1 MKHLLSVD
9 EFYRCNSIN
18 ESNYQSR
25 NEKTVEYKG
34 FEYIE
39 DPEVFN
45 PVESGWSKKEI
56 DDFYNKKNNVLF
68 ALNDLNIAQRGHKVM
83 VYDDEIAVYGIN
95 VPLLADCRQIAKD
108 NQCDYK
114 EEQMFDCF
122 IFYL

>member
-1 MKHLLSVD
+1 MLL
-9 EFYRCNSIN
+9 
-18 ESNYQSR
+18 
-25 NEKTVEYKG
+25 
-34 FEYIE
+34 
-39 DPEVFN
+39 
-45 PVESGWSKKEI
+45 
-56 DDFYNKKNNVLF
+56 
-68 ALNDLNIAQRGHKVM
+68 ALNDLNIAQRGHKVV

>member
-9 EFYRCNSIN
+9 EFYRCNGVN

-34 FEYIE
+34 FEYKE
-39 DPEVFN
+39 DSEEFN
-45 PVESGWSKKEI
+45 PVEFGWSKKEI
-56 DDFYNKKNNVLF
+56 DDFYNKKNNVLL
-68 ALNDLNIAQRGHKVM
+68 ALNDLNIAQRGHKVV

-95 VPLLADCRQIAKD
+95 VPLLADCRQIAED